1 MKIKRNPLFVPILWS
16 LVTACWLAV
25 LCIDFY
31 YKSTSKTVVILHALT
46 AGISLLTTI
55 LNYLNYRNRKGQFG
69 N

>member
-1 MKIKRNPLFVPILWS
+1 MKRKTNPLFVPILWS

-31 YKSTSKTVVILHALT
+31 YKSTSKTVVILHTLT

-55 LNYLNYRNRKGQFG
+55 VNCLNYRSQKE
-69 N
+69 